1 MHKNLHLGG
10 VDKFISSSAEN
21 SKCIPSNA
29 KIAQRLYMKTIAI
42 VNPKGGSGKSTLST
56 QIAGYLAS
64 KGHKVILGDADNQ
77 QSSKYWLSQRPKSL
91 PLIRTWDYQAD
102 LVISARPPA
111 ETSHVVIDTPGA
123 LDGWRLK
130 EVIAR
135 ADLVIVP
142 ILPSAFDVQ
151 ATQTFLTT
159 LSSLIRDKDS
169 KLDPGKHTRVAVIGN
184 RIDARTLSADKLKTF
199 LASLDIPV
207 RGYLRDTQYYLHMV
221 EHGLS
226 MFDISPSK
234 IEKDLLQWSSICTYL
249 DQL

>member
-1 MHKNLHLGG
+1 
-10 VDKFISSSAEN
+10 
-21 SKCIPSNA
+21 
-29 KIAQRLYMKTIAI
+29 MKTIAI

-64 KGHKVILGDADNQ
+64 QGHKVMLGDADNQ

-91 PLIRTWDYQAD
+91 PLIQTWDHQAD

-111 ETSHVVIDTPGA
+111 EITHVVIDTPGA

-130 EVIAR
+130 EVISR

-151 ATQTFLTT
+151 ATKAFLTT
-159 LSSLIRDKDS
+159 LSNLTKDKDKDKDKEQS
-169 KLDPGKHTRVAVIGN
+169 KHTRVAVIGN
-184 RIDARTLSADKLKTF
+184 RIDARTLSADKLKSF
-199 LASLDIPV
+199 LVSLDIPV
-207 RGYLRDTQYYLHMV
+207 IGYLRDTQYYLHMV

-234 IEKDLLQWSSICTYL
+234 IEKDLVQWRSICAHL